1 MLIAGNWK
9 MNGLAA
15 SLAEVTALRV
25 ALDARPNAADV
36 LVCPP
41 ASLLSRLAAVAG
53 PRIAVGGQDCHAK
66 VSGAYTGDISA
77 EMLADAGAAWVI
89 VGHSERRQYH
99 AESDALIAEKAK
111 AGWRAGL
118 KVIVCVGELE
128 TERLAGKAED
138 VVGAQLSFLPEGA
151 TADNL
156 VVAYEPVWAIGTGRI
171 PTIPDIAAMHD
182 FIRARLEAK
191 YGVVGAKTLILYG
204 GSVKPNNARE
214 IFTVKNVG
222 GALVGGASLKA
233 KDFLVI
239 IDAVAA

>member
-9 MNGLAA
+9 MNGLTA
-15 SLAEVTALRV
+15 SLDEVKALRS
-25 ALDARPNAADV
+25 ALEAKPTPADI
-36 LVCPP
+36 LICPP
-41 ASLLSRLAAVAG
+41 ATLIAQMAKVAG
-53 PRIAVGGQDCHAK
+53 PKIAVGGEDCHTK
-66 VSGAYTGDISA
+66 VSGAYTGDIA
-77 EMLADAGAAWVI
+77 PEMLADAGATAVI

-99 AESDALIAEKAK
+99 AESDELIAEKAK

-118 KVIVCVGELE
+118 KVVVCVGELE
-128 TERLAGKAED
+128 AERVAGKAED
-138 VVGAQLSFLPEGA
+138 VVGKQLSFLSEGGSP
-151 TADNL
+151 DNL

-182 FIRARLEAK
+182 FIRAQLVAK
-191 YGVVGAKTLILYG
+191 YGAVGEKILILYG
-204 GSVKPNNARE
+204 GSVKPNNAKE

-239 IDAVAA
+239 IEAVPA

>member
-9 MNGLAA
+9 MNGLSAA
-15 SLAEVTALRV
+15 LEEVKALRK
-25 ALDARPNAADV
+25 ALEETPSPADV
-36 LVCPP
+36 LICPP
-41 ASLLSRLAAVAG
+41 YTLISKVAEVAG
-53 PRIAVGGQDCHAK
+53 PKIAVGGEDCHTK
-66 VSGAYTGDISA
+66 VSGAFTGDIA
-77 EMLADAGAAWVI
+77 PEMLADAGATNVI

-99 AESDALIAEKAK
+99 GETDALIAEKTK

-128 TERLAGKAED
+128 AERVAGKAEA
-138 VVGAQLSFLPEGA
+138 VVGEQLSFLPEGGSA
-151 TADNL
+151 ENL

-182 FIRARLEAK
+182 FIRAQLVAK
-191 YGVVGAKTLILYG
+191 YGAVGEKILILYG
-204 GSVKPNNARE
+204 GSVKPDNAKE

-239 IDAVAA
+239 IGAVPA